1 MEQEN
6 KTVITDEVMDK
17 DVKSVYELY
26 RKMKPDAPEEPSE
39 EILLA
44 LSTAYGLG
52 VEKANGVTDEEAQ
65 KNMEERMT
73 MCLDA
78 MLTGRMIA
86 TIKNDGG
93 IDVIPSLRYK
103 TATHLLGCMFGQY
116 LTVRDHIGGV
126 DRNVIDGMVE
136 TALSATDILLERM
149 TPPQTATTE
158 E

>member
-1 MEQEN
+1 MKQEN
-6 KTVITDEVMDK
+6 KAVITDEVMNK

-52 VEKANGVTDEEAQ
+52 VEKANGAIDEEVQ
-65 KNMEERMT
+65 KDMEERMT
-73 MCLDA
+73 MCVDA

-86 TIKNDGG
+86 SINKDGHMN
-93 IDVIPSLRYK
+93 VIPSLRYN

-116 LTVRDHIGGV
+116 LSVYGTVNYANGQVVKD
-126 DRNVIDGMVE
+126 MVE
-136 TALSATDILLERM
+136 TALFATDMLLEQM
-149 TPPQTATTE
+149 TPPQSTTE